1 MQAWRPPTSWP
12 IAPRTRDRVPA
23 APNRPICCAHL
34 GSVPLALAGST
45 VAVDDGQLPAV
56 FGDRDTQLHA
66 ANILG
71 EAGTVIEWRARTLG
85 LGPSLRGTL
94 GARALAPRWQKLLIS
109 SAFGRA
115 RQDSNLHLT
124 DYESVVCAEAPP
136 RSCVRP
142 ARRDGPESPTV
153 PASSP

>member
-12 IAPRTRDRVPA
+12 ICTTNARSSPRRTESADLLRASR
-23 APNRPICCAHL
+23 L
-34 GSVPLALAGST
+34 GTARLAGST

-71 EAGTVIEWRARTLG
+71 EAGTVIEWLAPTLR

-94 GARALAPRWQKLLIS
+94 GARAP
-109 SAFGRA
+109 A
-115 RQDSNLHLT
+115 RQ
-124 DYESVVCAEAPP
+124 Y
-136 RSCVRP
+136 RSL
-142 ARRDGPESPTV
+142 
-153 PASSP
+153 